1 MTQAMTWQ
9 TAEKVRRDSLVV
21 LCRRR
26 DLVLGVGRPVA
37 QDGAVD
43 GLGVGAVG
51 AVPAVA
57 TLEPRQLAGHGGE
70 QVVEGPGD
78 DDVVVEANVQG
89 DDDDCVS
96 HTCRASTRCECR
108 RPTSH
113 GALGFFRWSVSLLQ
127 WEAGQID
134 SVQKPVLS
142 NLPQSCPLMCC
153 SESWDGV
160 FCLQW
165 NVMNQRSC
173 EAISLSI

>member
-1 MTQAMTWQ
+1 MNLGELATLVSSSAISPTLKNKKNNVQASKGIKVPCLRRVMTNDCLDNTSY
-9 TAEKVRRDSLVV
+9 EVRGDSLVV
-21 LCRRR
+21 LCCRR

-37 QDGAVD
+37 QDRAVD

-96 HTCRASTRCECR
+96 HTCGAGTRCECR
-108 RPTSH
+108 RAH
-113 GALGFFRWSVSLLQ
+113 
-127 WEAGQID
+127 
-134 SVQKPVLS
+134 
-142 NLPQSCPLMCC
+142 
-153 SESWDGV
+153 
-160 FCLQW
+160 
-165 NVMNQRSC
+165 
-173 EAISLSI
+173 

>member
-1 MTQAMTWQ
+1 MIPLMTQAMTWQ

-26 DLVLGVGRPVA
+26 DLVLGVGRPIA

-113 GALGFFRWSVSLLQ
+113 GALGFFR
-127 WEAGQID
+127 
-134 SVQKPVLS
+134 
-142 NLPQSCPLMCC
+142 
-153 SESWDGV
+153 
-160 FCLQW
+160 
-165 NVMNQRSC
+165 
-173 EAISLSI
+173 